1 MSEQRPPEVEA
12 AFKELGL
19 PLETPAE
26 DLRRAYLR
34 VVKVRKPETDP
45 EGFRKAREAFDL
57 LSGWFQFLANRAAQA
72 SEAIPPAEAANA
84 EQVEAPPAVP
94 VAEALLRPWDS
105 LRPLLE
111 ARDARGA
118 RAKIR
123 ELLAADVA
131 PPTLMPVFFLLLDL
145 QRAEPGAEGRATL
158 REFIAFVQRARA
170 ELAFAQNH
178 ELWLLVKEVA
188 TLPDQTPPEIERA
201 IVEGIVAG
209 SLDPTF
215 KEIEAFTRANPE
227 VSDGLILPLSSNSPL
242 LHQLLTPVLNIEL
255 IKRRDGGVVSEESS
269 ARFVE
274 VPPSTGRGWTSGMP
288 VGLIVVLL
296 LTVGKF
302 LAREASEP
310 SSPQPSPSYNYNDP
324 SGWQPKPKPAANDP
338 FTVPASLTPS
348 PLSALDELCRLSPDD
363 CARAKAARLKLVQ
376 GDCAGARFEY
386 FALVRSPNIN
396 GGVVVARAI
405 RETIKSL
412 EPGLGPCH
420 LP

>member
-19 PLETPAE
+19 ALDTPAE

-57 LSGWFQFLANRAAQA
+57 LSGWFHFLANRAAQA
-72 SEAIPPAEAANA
+72 TEAPSAEAAANS
-84 EQVEAPPAVP
+84 EQVDTPPAP
-94 VAEALLRPWDS
+94 VADAPSSPWDA
-105 LRPLLE
+105 LRPLVE
-111 ARDARGA
+111 ARDARGV

-145 QRAEPGAEGRATL
+145 QRAEPGAEGRAAL

-188 TLPDQTPPEIERA
+188 TLPDETPPEIERA
-201 IVEGIVAG
+201 IVEGIASG
-209 SLDPTF
+209 SLEPTF
-215 KEIEAFTRANPE
+215 KQIEAFTRANPD
-227 VSDGLILPLSSNSPL
+227 VSDGLILPLSSKSPL

-255 IKRRDGGVVSEESS
+255 IKRRDGGVVSDESS
-269 ARFVE
+269 ARFIE
-274 VPPSTGRGWTSGMP
+274 PPPPSGRGWGSGMP
-288 VGLIVVLL
+288 VGLFVVLL
-296 LTVGKF
+296 MTVGKF
-302 LAREASEP
+302 LARESHEP
-310 SSPQPSPSYNYNDP
+310 SVPKPASSYTYDNP
-324 SGWQPKPKPAANDP
+324 SGWQPKPKAPEFFPVASSLSP
-338 FTVPASLTPS
+338 TPASS
-348 PLSALDELCRLSPDD
+348 LDLLCKVSPDD
-363 CARAKAARLKLVQ
+363 CASAKSARLKLVT
-376 GDCAGARFEY
+376 GDCAGARAEY
-386 FALVRSPNIN
+386 RALVTSPTLQS
-396 GGVVVARAI
+396 GTAAAEAI
-405 RETIKSL
+405 RQTIKSL